1 MDTKQL
7 KDFNLGP
14 FKGSYL
20 EGEIES
26 GVYDS
31 VKEIKENDIVVDIGA
46 STGIVSW
53 FAKDMKPKHIY
64 MYEPFP
70 SHIQIIKENFSGQD
84 NWTLIEKA
92 VSNVSGQHQISWEGN
107 PIVESTTFAEI
118 AKQHPR
124 IDFLKIDIEGDEY
137 HVFTEENLNY
147 LNNHT
152 GIIVAEF
159 HMNKVGLNYINDKE
173 RFRNFRDNVL
183 PKINKQITVNSTD
196 MADIK
201 WDLHNEHFLE
211 YYTCVIFTFR
221 PSALLES

>member
-1 MDTKQL
+1 MDIKQL
-7 KDFNLGP
+7 ENFDLGS
-14 FKGSYL
+14 FAGSYL

-26 GVYDS
+26 GIYDS

-92 VSNVSGQHQISWEGN
+92 VSNVNGQHQISWEGN

-137 HVFTEENLNY
+137 HIFTEENLDY
-147 LNNHT
+147 INNNT
-152 GIIVAEF
+152 GTIVTEF
-159 HMNKVGLNYINDKE
+159 HMNTEGLNFTNDKA
-173 RFRNFRDNVL
+173 RFRNFRDNIL
-183 PKINKQITVNSTD
+183 PKINKNIDVRALN
-196 MADIK
+196 MVDIK
-201 WDLHNEHFLE
+201 WDLPNDHFIE
-211 YYTCVIFTFR
+211 YYNCVIFIFK
-221 PSALLES
+221 